1 MENKQPVSLPVCP
14 AQHASFLSYIVFGWV
29 LPIFYKGGKKEL
41 GPEDLYQPL
50 TTHKSST
57 LGNRLCTA
65 WEEEVANKRSKGKE
79 PNLMRAGFRVF
90 GWNIV
95 LLGLILLVLELAFK
109 VTQPIFLG
117 ALVAYYSKQNG
128 DINEAYLYAAAVVLC
143 SAISVLFMH
152 SYMLSQLHLGMK
164 LRVAACSMIYR
175 KSLRLSKTALGDT
188 TAGQVV
194 NLLSNDVGRLD
205 LAVLFVHYLWIGPL
219 ETIVVTYLMYREIG
233 VSAIFGVI
241 FLLMFIPLQAYL
253 GKKTSV
259 LRLQTAL
266 RTDERVRLMNEIIQG
281 IQVIKMY
288 TWEKPFAK
296 LVEMARK

>member
-1 MENKQPVSLPVCP
+1 MESNKQVALPVCP
-14 AQHASFLSYIVFGWV
+14 AENASFLSYIMFGWV
-29 LPIFYKGGKKEL
+29 IPIFYKGSKKEL

-50 TTHKSST
+50 KTHKSSN
-57 LGNRLCTA
+57 LGNRLCHA
-65 WEEEVANKRSKGKE
+65 WEEEVANKRAKGKE
-79 PNLMRAGFRVF
+79 PSLMQAGFKVF

-95 LLGLILLVLELAFK
+95 RLGLVLLVLELAFK

-128 DINEAYLYAAAVVLC
+128 NVNEAYLYAAAVVLC

-175 KSLRLSKTALGDT
+175 KSLKLSKTALGDT

-219 ETIVVTYLMYREIG
+219 ETVIVTYLMYREIG
-233 VSAIFGVI
+233 ISAIFGVI
-241 FLLMFIPLQAYL
+241 FLLLFIPLQAYL
-253 GKKTSV
+253 GKKTSI

-296 LVEMARK
+296 LVSMARK

>member
-1 MENKQPVSLPVCP
+1 
-14 AQHASFLSYIVFGWV
+14 YIVFGWV
-29 LPIFYKGGKKEL
+29 LPIFYKGSKKEL

-50 TTHKSST
+50 TAHKSSK
-57 LGNRLCTA
+57 LGNDLCRA
-65 WEEEVANKRSKGKE
+65 WEDEVANKRAKGKE
-79 PNLMRAGFRVF
+79 PSLLHAGFRVF

-109 VTQPIFLG
+109 
-117 ALVAYYSKQNG
+117 
-128 DINEAYLYAAAVVLC
+128 
-143 SAISVLFMH
+143 
-152 SYMLSQLHLGMK
+152 LHLGMK

-233 VSAIFGVI
+233 ISAVFGVI

-296 LVEMARK
+296 LVALARK